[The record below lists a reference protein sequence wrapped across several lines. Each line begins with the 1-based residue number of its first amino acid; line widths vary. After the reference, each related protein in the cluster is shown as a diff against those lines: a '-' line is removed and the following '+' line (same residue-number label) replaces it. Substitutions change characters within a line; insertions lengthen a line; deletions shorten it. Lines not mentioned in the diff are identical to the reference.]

1 MVRLLGQIGLKKKR
15 VTFSDE
21 TDEIIEILNDEELEK
36 RVIDV
41 NFTLSDVDDQIRE
54 MEGEIKQAKFNTPLK
69 LSSDKRYSNFEI
81 ESFNL
86 RNDDTTD
93 MEVYDVSLNP
103 DENRRIEILSNL
115 SLTLGNL
122 FLS

>member
-1 MVRLLGQIGLKKKR
+1 
-15 VTFSDE
+15 
-21 TDEIIEILNDEELEK
+21 
-36 RVIDV
+36 
-41 NFTLSDVDDQIRE
+41 

-81 ESFNL
+81 ESSNL

-103 DENRRIEILSNL
+103 DENRRLKY
-115 SLTLGNL
+115 
-122 FLS
+122 